1 LKALNNIL
9 AVSLKNIVCCMVL
22 LLALQQTH
30 AQTGTPKPVRKSF
43 ILRSIDWGYRIIEGD
58 SAHPR
63 KQYILP
69 FPIVVYKPET
79 RWLLGVSV
87 TNIYHAH
94 RDSITR
100 PSYVRFNTAYS
111 QNNQF
116 SVRPSIEHFTKYN
129 TVNIRALYYYTN
141 FAENYWGI
149 GKNTPVSNKE
159 LYAFRQHRA
168 NLKVAYQ
175 AWPHLFV
182 GAQYGFEKLY
192 HVEATG
198 GGLLETSNPA
208 GSSGY
213 VVSGAGATV
222 YYDDR
227 DHVYNPYHGQMIELS
242 NEFYSSVLGSGYNFV
257 NITLDARKY
266 IGLWKENV
274 LALQGFVNINEG
286 NIPFRMMGVLG
297 SDVYM
302 RGYYNGRFRDNH
314 AMAFQ
319 AELRKTI
326 WGPIGCV
333 VFAGGGTVAS
343 VAGDLFSGIKPN
355 YGLGLRVKAVRKE
368 RVNARIDYGFGADG
382 ISALYIGL
390 NEAF

>member
-1 LKALNNIL
+1 
-9 AVSLKNIVCCMVL
+9 MVL
-22 LLALQQTH
+22 LAVLQSAH
-30 AQTGTPKPVRKSF
+30 AQTDTTKPVRKSF
-43 ILRSIDWGYRIIEGD
+43 IMRSIDWGYRIIEGD

-79 RWLLGVSV
+79 RWLLGVSI

-100 PSYVRFNTAYS
+100 PSYVRFNISYS

-116 SVRPSIEHFTKYN
+116 SVRPSIEHFTKHN
-129 TVNIRALYYYTN
+129 KFNIRALYYYTN

-149 GKNTPVSNKE
+149 GSNTPVSNKE
-159 LYAFRQHRA
+159 LYSFRQHKA

-175 AWPHLFV
+175 VRPHLFA

-192 HVEATG
+192 HIETLS
-198 GGLLETSNPA
+198 GGLLETSNLT
-208 GSSGY
+208 GGNGY
-213 VVSGAGATV
+213 LVSGAGATV

-227 DHVYNPYHGQMIELS
+227 DHIYNPLRGQMIELS
-242 NEFYSSVLGSGYNFV
+242 NEFYGKVFGSEYNFLNV
-257 NITLDARKY
+257 TLDARKY

-274 LALQGFVNINEG
+274 LAVQGYVNFNDG
-286 NIPFRMMGVLG
+286 NIPFRMMGVIG
-297 SDVYM
+297 SDVFM

-333 VFAGGGTVAS
+333 LFAGGGTVAH

-368 RVNARIDYGFGADG
+368 RVNARVDLGFGADG
-382 ISALYIGL
+382 MSALYIGL